1 LWKTRAE
8 NNEAC
13 PKMSVLVTVD
23 LQLMYGHSHLIILVD
38 GIRCTIA
45 SCVTP
50 MVLEDAGRPG
60 SVQREVN
67 DGAGI

>member
-1 LWKTRAE
+1 
-8 NNEAC
+8 
-13 PKMSVLVTVD
+13 MSVLVTVD